1 MLGKKANKERGRTIG
16 RLFIFTGI
24 YLFFLGCQSVSEK
37 GELLYIDHVP
47 TEFPVNFALFT
58 TDSKQYVAYYDSS
71 HIMTIA
77 ARELNSE
84 QWEYQILDSKIGFD
98 SHNYIS
104 LMVDSLGYIHIVG
117 NMHSSPLVY
126 FKSSEPE
133 NIQSF
138 QAINKMIGSEE
149 NVTTYPEFLM
159 NKQGEIIFHYR
170 YGRSGDGYEVF
181 NALDITKQQWKRLL
195 TTPLIDGEGLMNAYL
210 QGPVLGPDDYYHIIW
225 VWRDTWDCST
235 NHTLSYAR
243 SHDLIEWES
252 IRGEKVELPIRFGDE
267 ELYVDTTASG
277 GGLLNIGIEIGFAA
291 NDQALIAYHKY
302 DNFGNTQIF
311 VARFDNDLW
320 RSRRITDWDYR
331 WDFKG
336 MGTIKNELLL
346 DAPFVDRNTQVL
358 IVGFHHIKYGDG
370 QILLNNEELIP
381 LSIRLFETDYPA
393 FVDSVKSDF
402 PGMLVNKLIDKGNYR
417 GDKKYMLRWETLP
430 PNRDDSLE
438 GEKPKPGRLEL
449 IEY

>member
-1 MLGKKANKERGRTIG
+1 MLEKKANKEQRIIIG
-16 RLFIFTGI
+16 RLCIFIGI
-24 YLFFLGCQSVSEK
+24 YIFLMGCNSVSK
-37 GELLYIDHVP
+37 KVELRYIDHVP
-47 TEFPVNFALFT
+47 ADFPVNFALFT

-71 HIMTIA
+71 HVMTIA

-84 QWEYQILDSKIGFD
+84 NWEYQKLDSKIGFD

-104 LMVDSLGYIHIVG
+104 LMVDSLGFIHLVG

-126 FKSSEPE
+126 FKSSEPN
-133 NIQSF
+133 NIKSF

-149 NVTTYPEFLM
+149 DVTTYPEFLM
-159 NKQGEIIFHYR
+159 DKEGEIIFHYR

-181 NALDITKQQWKRLL
+181 NKLDITKQQWKRLL
-195 TTPLIDGEGLMNAYL
+195 TTALIDGEELMNAYL
-210 QGPVLGPDDYYHIIW
+210 QGPVLGPDDYYHMIW

-243 SHDLIEWES
+243 SHDLSEWES
-252 IRGEKVELPIRFGDE
+252 IRGEKIELPIHFSDA
-267 ELYVDTTASG
+267 ELYVDTTAPG

-302 DNFGNTQIF
+302 DSFGNTQIF
-311 VARFDNDLW
+311 IARFEDELW
-320 RSRRITDWDYR
+320 KSRRITDWDYR

-346 DAPFVDRNTQVL
+346 DVPFVDRNTREL

-370 QILLNNEELIP
+370 QILLNTEDMVP
-381 LSIRLFETDYPA
+381 LSTRLYETNYPV
-393 FVDSVKSDF
+393 FVDSIQSDF
-402 PGMLVNKLIDKGNYR
+402 PDMLVNKHNDKGNYC

-430 PNRDDSLE
+430 PNRDNSRE
-438 GEKPKPGRLEL
+438 GEEPKPGRLEL